1 MDTAKRWWSQPVS
14 FGTAIAEAVWTA
26 VIVWLVYGAT
36 EHWGIAIVAGVGSA
50 AVGLWLAVL
59 GARGR
64 GNSATRAPADTT
76 RERS

>member
-1 MDTAKRWWSQPVS
+1 MDRATFEHILKRRAGRSQLLT
-14 FGTAIAEAVWTA
+14 G
-26 VIVWLVYGAT
+26 G
-36 EHWGIAIVAGVGSA
+36 AIVAGVGSA